1 MRPNRLQILMV
12 FAVGVLFGG
21 VRGDCGGFGPDLS
34 NLEKS
39 GSLVV
44 HVDDQNG
51 VPVNGVE
58 VQICC
63 NREPGHNDRRGQYR
77 CHRSDSGSRNWW

>member
-21 VRGDCGGFGPDLS
+21 VRGDCGGCGPDLS

-51 VPVNGVE
+51 V
-58 VQICC
+58 
-63 NREPGHNDRRGQYR
+63 
-77 CHRSDSGSRNWW
+77 SGKWR

>member
-34 NLEKS
+34 NLK
-39 GSLVV
+39 VWFF
-44 HVDDQNG
+44 
-51 VPVNGVE
+51 
-58 VQICC
+58 
-63 NREPGHNDRRGQYR
+63 
-77 CHRSDSGSRNWW
+77 SGSRRRPEWRSGKWR